1 MTPEE
6 KFTRLIGEITSAI
19 AGRPLDTQL
28 ESELNARF
36 PPDGPYVASIAQAC
50 GEAIAAGW
58 MCNRENG
65 GIRYGRVAKP
75 GPVTHDFSIDVVE
88 MPALAGPH
96 HRHPNGEIDL
106 IMPLEAGARFDDRP
120 GGWLWTRSS
129 ALSAAEGSDRIH
141 EGLRP
146 PRTRAGAG
154 SRACRRNNDPGPQEE
169 SADADA
175 RHTVRCR

>member
-6 KFTRLIGEITSAI
+6 FARMMGEVTSTI
-19 AGRPLDTQL
+19 VGRPLDARL
-28 ESELNARF
+28 ESQLNASF
-36 PPDGPYVASIAQAC
+36 PAGGPVVARIAQAC
-50 GEAIAAGW
+50 RDAIAAGW

-106 IMPLEAGARFDDRP
+106 IFPLDPQARFDGRP
-120 GGWLWTRSS
+120 AGWLVYGPGS
-129 ALSAAEGSDRIH
+129 AHRPTVSGGRAQVLYLLPQGSIEFTKD
-141 EGLRP
+141 
-146 PRTRAGAG
+146 
-154 SRACRRNNDPGPQEE
+154 
-169 SADADA
+169 
-175 RHTVRCR
+175 